1 MIKKVIQV
9 LVPLALAAGL
19 LWWVLKDTDF
29 EQMKLILAHTNY
41 ALLALSALPML
52 GAHLARAQRW
62 RLLLEPVAIKP
73 ALWESFAAVM
83 AGYVANLALPRLG
96 EVTRCT
102 MLLRR
107 RGISV
112 EVSLGTVIAERAF
125 DVLMLGLITALSF
138 WLEYDKLLAFFQEI
152 LALKKAGEPQAA
164 PTSNLPLFAFGGLML
179 LAFIAA
185 YVLRAKL
192 LKVAIIGKIWAFA
205 MGMLAGV
212 FSVFKLRNPA
222 AFLLHTV
229 LIWVGYFLSTWLAL
243 VAVPGLEGIGGTGT
257 LLILT
262 VGSFGM
268 IVPVQGGYGPYEF
281 MVIAGLTKLYGFEKT
296 LAEAGALLMH
306 NSQTLIVVLVGAACF
321 AALLGAGRAKLLGER
336 PMPSKSPSSDPSNS
350 LA

>member
-9 LVPLALAAGL
+9 LVPLGLAGAL

-29 EQMKLILAHTNY
+29 EQLKLILEHTNY

-62 RLLLEPVAIKP
+62 RLLLEPVAVKP

-125 DVLMLGLITALSF
+125 DVLMLGVITALSF
-138 WLEYDKLLAFFQEI
+138 WLEYDKVLAFFQEI
-152 LALKKAGEPQAA
+152 LALKKAGVAEAEP
-164 PTSNLPLFAFGGLML
+164 SNNNAL
-179 LAFIAA
+179 LAFAGLLILVAIAA
-185 YVLRAKL
+185 YILREKL
-192 LKVAIIGKIWAFA
+192 LKVAIIGKIYDFA

-212 FSVFKLRNPA
+212 FSVFKLRSPGG
-222 AFLLHTV
+222 FLLHTV

-243 VAVPGLEGIGGTGT
+243 VAVPGLESIGGTGT

-281 MVIAGLTKLYGFEKT
+281 MVIAGLTKLYGFEKV

-321 AALLGAGRAKLLGER
+321 AALLGAGKAKALGE
-336 PMPSKSPSSDPSNS
+336 K
-350 LA
+350 AV

>member
-1 MIKKVIQV
+1 M
-9 LVPLALAAGL
+9 LVPLGLAGAL

-29 EQMKLILAHTNY
+29 EQLKLILEHTNY

-62 RLLLEPVAIKP
+62 RLLLEPVAVKP

-125 DVLMLGLITALSF
+125 DVLMLGVITALSF
-138 WLEYDKLLAFFQEI
+138 WLEYDKVLAFFQEI
-152 LALKKAGEPQAA
+152 LALKKAGVAEAEP
-164 PTSNLPLFAFGGLML
+164 SNNNAL
-179 LAFIAA
+179 LAFAGLLILVAIAA
-185 YVLRAKL
+185 YILREKL
-192 LKVAIIGKIWAFA
+192 LKVAIIGKIYDFA

-212 FSVFKLRNPA
+212 FSVFKLRSPGG
-222 AFLLHTV
+222 FLLHTV

-243 VAVPGLEGIGGTGT
+243 VAVPGLESIGGTGT

-281 MVIAGLTKLYGFEKT
+281 MVIAGLTKLYGFEKV

-321 AALLGAGRAKLLGER
+321 AALLGAGKAKALGE
-336 PMPSKSPSSDPSNS
+336 K
-350 LA
+350 AV